1 MPYRALVGLSY
12 PPDKI
17 VEAGYVVDDIPKQS
31 VKWLLDQGLIEDSK
45 NPRTVVADII
55 VADEEGGE

>member
-12 PPDKI
+12 PPDVTVK
-17 VEAGYVVDDIPKQS
+17 AGDVVDDIPKQS

-45 NPRTVVADII
+45 SPRPAAIEIVVDE
-55 VADEEGGE
+55 EEGGE